1 MTLPNIKKQFAFFFA
16 ILSIAAFAQPLS
28 KTYIQYINTYNQL
41 AIIQQN
47 EHGIPASITL
57 AQGLLESG
65 AGQSEFARKSNNHF
79 GIKCHEWTGDKV
91 YHDDDE
97 KGECFRKY
105 ENVLDSYED
114 HSLFLKNR
122 QRYASLFTLS
132 PTDYESWAHGLKKA
146 GYATDP
152 VYAFKLISLIE
163 NYELHKYD
171 LTKLSDINIKSNKT
185 AQDIENRPSI
195 GKIGAIQQHKLY
207 KNNRV
212 RCVIA
217 EYGDTYGSIADEFN
231 ISESR
236 LVKYNDLNTSNQLNV
251 GAVVYLKHKKNKASK
266 EFSIHYVQEGETM
279 YNIAQKYAIKLEKL
293 YTLNK
298 IPFNQTAKV
307 GQELKLR

>member
-1 MTLPNIKKQFAFFFA
+1 MTLQHFKKRIIYLLA
-16 ILSIAAFAQPLS
+16 LVSVTAFAQPLS
-28 KTYIQYINTYNQL
+28 KTYIQYIETYNQL

-91 YHDDDE
+91 YHDDDQ

-105 ENVLDSYED
+105 EKVLDSYED

-122 QRYASLFTLS
+122 PRYALLFTLS

-152 VYAFKLISLIE
+152 VYAFKLIALIE

-171 LTKLSDINIKSNKT
+171 LAKLSEKKISSNKT
-185 AQDIENRPSI
+185 PLVVENKPSI
-195 GKIGAIQQHKLY
+195 GKIGAIQQHKLF

-217 EYGDTYGSIADEFN
+217 EYGDTYASIADEFN
-231 ISESR
+231 ISESK
-236 LVKYNDLNTSNQLNV
+236 LLNYNDLNASGQLNV
-251 GAVVYLKHKKNKASK
+251 GAVVYLKYKKNKASK
-266 EFSIHYVQEGETM
+266 EFSTHVVSQGETM

-293 YTLNK
+293 YKLNN
-298 IPFNQTAKV
+298 IPFTQSATV
-307 GQELKLR
+307 GQTLKLR

>member
-1 MTLPNIKKQFAFFFA
+1 MIFQSLKKRIVYLLA
-16 ILSIAAFAQPLS
+16 LVSVTAFAQPLS
-28 KTYIQYINTYNQL
+28 KTYIQYINTFNQL

-91 YHDDDE
+91 YHDDDQ

-105 ENVLDSYED
+105 EKVLDSYED

-122 QRYASLFTLS
+122 PRYASLFILS
-132 PTDYESWAHGLKKA
+132 PTDYEAWAHGLKKA

-152 VYAFKLISLIE
+152 TYAFKLISLIE

-171 LTKLSDINIKSNKT
+171 LAKLSDKSLSSNSVVQVVENK
-185 AQDIENRPSI
+185 PSM
-195 GKIGAIQQHKLY
+195 GKIEATQEHKLY
-207 KNNRV
+207 INNRV
-212 RCVIA
+212 RCVIS
-217 EYGDTYGSIADEFN
+217 EYGDTFGSIADEFN
-231 ISESR
+231 ISESK
-236 LVKYNDLNTSNQLNV
+236 LLKYNDLNAGSQLID
-251 GAVVYLKHKKNKASK
+251 GAVVYLKYKKKKASK
-266 EFSIHYVQEGETM
+266 EFSTHIVSQGETM

-293 YTLNK
+293 YKLNRM
-298 IPFNQTAKV
+298 PFTQSARV